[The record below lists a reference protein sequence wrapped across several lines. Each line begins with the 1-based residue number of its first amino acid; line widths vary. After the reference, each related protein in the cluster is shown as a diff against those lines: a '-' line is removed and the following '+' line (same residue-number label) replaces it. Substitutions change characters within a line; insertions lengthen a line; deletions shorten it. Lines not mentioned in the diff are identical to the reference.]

1 MTYDTYMI
9 IVIALKY
16 EIRNLYAK
24 RNDPSPTHRTWCRE
38 ELVKTMNAL
47 REVRQIGVKLS

>member
-1 MTYDTYMI
+1 MI
-9 IVIALKY
+9 VVIALKY

-24 RNDPSPTHRTWCRE
+24 RNDASPTHRTWCRE

-47 REVRQIGVKLS
+47 REVRQIGVKIS